1 MWIFCDKNRWKFN
14 KNLNRIDTIQQAIL
28 SFRLYEWN
36 GLHDWYRTLGGYKMR
51 RFNIIFKQYLQYYLY
66 LLVIVGILYSISP
79 RPFFLGLM
87 IGTCGSLVNTY
98 IFESYLA
105 RSMKHD
111 TTHVATGSTWRYAV
125 AIITCLLWFFCKEH
139 INIIGVLIGLMIS
152 YIVIILRPLLQRE

>member
-98 IFESYLA
+98 IFEIYLA
-105 RSMKHD
+105 KSMHKES
-111 TTHVATGSTWRYAV
+111 TQMSTGSTWRYLV
-125 AIITCLLWFFCKEH
+125 AIVACVLLSLIH
-139 INIIGVLIGLMIS
+139 IWRCRRIERCRS
-152 YIVIILRPLLQRE
+152 RWSPYH

>member
-1 MWIFCDKNRWKFN
+1 
-14 KNLNRIDTIQQAIL
+14 
-28 SFRLYEWN
+28 
-36 GLHDWYRTLGGYKMR
+36 MR

-79 RPFFLGLM
+79 AHFLGLM

-98 IFESYLA
+98 IFEIYLA
-105 RSMKHD
+105 KSMHKES
-111 TTHVATGSTWRYAV
+111 TQMSTGSTWRYLV
-125 AIITCLLWFFCKEH
+125 IIACVLWLFFKEH

>member
-1 MWIFCDKNRWKFN
+1 M
-14 KNLNRIDTIQQAIL
+14 NRIDTIQQAIL

-66 LLVIVGILYSISP
+66 ILVIIGILYSISP
-79 RPFFLGLM
+79 HPFLLGLM

-98 IFESYLA
+98 IFEIYLA
-105 RSMKHD
+105 KSMHKE
-111 TTHVATGSTWRYAV
+111 TTQMSTGSTWRYLVAV
-125 AIITCLLWFFCKEH
+125 IACVLWLFFKKH